1 MKKPAFPITLSDSI
15 PQADRVI
22 AASVDNNS
30 LIRITEFTERQ
41 RLKQIEDNI
50 LDLLVVLD
58 STLDTVCSLIEKY
71 NYGATQEVLGRP
83 SGVVPDDDAILR
95 GLNEKRRDVLLYRS
109 RVEAIRAKVQGT
121 SNLVSAAPQA

>member
-1 MKKPAFPITLSDSI
+1 MGLTFQITLSDDI

-30 LIRITEFTERQ
+30 LIRITEFVERQ
-41 RLKQIEDNI
+41 RLKQIEDNM

-71 NYGATQEVLGRP
+71 SYGATQEVLGRP
-83 SGVVPDDDAILR
+83 SGIVPDGDAILR
-95 GLNEKRRDVLLYRS
+95 GLNERRRDVLLYRS

-121 SNLVSAAPQA
+121 SNLVSTVPQA